1 MTIRSGRALMRGPRG
16 ESVMKKTMLVMYAV
30 AVLSTVCAGFV
41 CAQPDSSNNIDAFT
55 GYWKHKVDQFR
66 TLPNPEGEICFLG
79 DSITD
84 GGNWTE
90 LIGDL
95 RVTNRGI
102 SSDTAWGVMKRLDE
116 VTEGRPAKVFLMIGT
131 NDLDRDKTVPQVRDK
146 IGEIIDTI
154 RRDSPATEIHLQSLL
169 PVIDF
174 TWGSRNNA
182 AIDRMNAELEKLA
195 SEKQVE
201 WVNLNPWFKDDNGAL
216 RSDLTEEGLHIN
228 GRAYYLWYSLI
239 RKYLP
244 R

>member
-1 MTIRSGRALMRGPRG
+1 MSILRLPVILLAIMTALP
-16 ESVMKKTMLVMYAV
+16 
-30 AVLSTVCAGFV
+30 LSSS
-41 CAQPDSSNNIDAFT
+41 AQPDKNNNIDTFS

-102 SSDTAWGVMKRLDE
+102 SSDTCWGIAKRLDE

-154 RRDSPATEIHLQSLL
+154 KRDSPATEIYLQSIL

-182 AIDRMNAELEKLA
+182 TIDEMNGELEKLA
-195 SEKQVE
+195 EAKKVT
-201 WVNLNPWFKDDNGAL
+201 WVNLNPWFKDANGAL
-216 RSDLTEEGLHIN
+216 RRDLTEEGLHLN